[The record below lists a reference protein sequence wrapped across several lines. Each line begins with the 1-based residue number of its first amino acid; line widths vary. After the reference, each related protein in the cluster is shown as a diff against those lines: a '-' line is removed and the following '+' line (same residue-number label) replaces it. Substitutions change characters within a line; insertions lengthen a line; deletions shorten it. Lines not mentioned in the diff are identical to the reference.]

1 MKSILYVGATL
12 MIGASI
18 YGFVDY
24 KQTQGKKEFK
34 EMYAEE
40 KVPVFVDENK
50 VTEPE
55 PVVTKDPVIFKN
67 VSSNKKAVVKKQAV
81 NKEDEEV
88 LTSIKPIGD
97 DEAVVTSEIKEIE
110 KANVEVKTSKESGIE
125 KKVVKKRKLSTKLF
139 SRGALDERY
148 VKPKV
153 KKDALKEEV
162 IKTEN
167 KEK

>member
-40 KVPVFVDENK
+40 KEPVIMDEEK

-55 PVVTKDPVIFKN
+55 LYVKEEPVSFKN
-67 VSSNKKAVVKKQAV
+67 VSNNKKAVVKKQAV

-88 LTSIKPIGD
+88 IISIKPIGD
-97 DEAVVTSEIKEIE
+97 DEAVATNAIKEIE
-110 KANVEVKTSKESGIE
+110 KANVDVKTSKESGTE

-148 VKPKV
+148 TEPKV
-153 KKDALKEEV
+153 KKETTKEEV
-162 IKTEN
+162 IKVISKN
-167 KEK
+167 

>member
-24 KQTQGKKEFK
+24 KQTHGKKEFK

-40 KVPVFVDENK
+40 KETDIMDEEK

-55 PVVTKDPVIFKN
+55 LYVKEEPVIFKN
-67 VSSNKKAVVKKQAV
+67 VSNNKKAVVKKQAV
-81 NKEDEEV
+81 NKEDEEIV
-88 LTSIKPIGD
+88 TSIKPIGD
-97 DEAVVTSEIKEIE
+97 DEAIATSVIKEIE
-110 KANVEVKTSKESGIE
+110 KANVEVKISTESGTE

-148 VKPKV
+148 TEPKV
-153 KKDALKEEV
+153 KKETTKEEV
-162 IKTEN
+162 IKVISKN
-167 KEK
+167 